1 MKLWQRIRVVLQ
13 HHTNPSDSIRHQQNA
28 SSTTS
33 FMVDFHELLHPQ
45 FSTEPHRNRQ
55 AGPQTSSLQRPTVSS
70 RPRRPH
76 PRHPRD
82 SIPNCSLLKDSPTAR
97 HPRLPRGG
105 DTPTHVQQ
113 TPDYPRQPSYSFRL
127 VPSAWSTPFPLPA
140 SAIFGRSQPPNDST

>member
-1 MKLWQRIRVVLQ
+1 MSQLRRRHRSLSRWTIDFKPWRSIRVVFQ
-13 HHTNPSDSIRHQQNA
+13 HPMHPSDSVRHRHNA

-33 FMVDFHELLHPQ
+33 SSVDFHEPLHPQ

-97 HPRLPRGG
+97 HPRLPRGVG
-105 DTPTHVQQ
+105 TPTHVQQ
-113 TPDYPRQPSYSFRL
+113 TSVYLRQPSASFRL
-127 VPSAWSTPFPLPA
+127 VPNAWSTPF
-140 SAIFGRSQPPNDST
+140 